1 MLLLQIDSVIFF
13 VISANTLVSYIV
25 GLAYHQ
31 LGDQHINV
39 DMSAT
44 IPNNTALII
53 TTYKAFHPNATI
65 NIVGPGRENV
75 KIVIWATYQ
84 YQLYFSSN
92 FVHKHVPYSGYNKDA
107 VNKISQNEFDKNAY
121 VIYSLNTSP
130 EDISVFYYGKY

>member
-1 MLLLQIDSVIFF
+1 MDSVIFF

-75 KIVIWATYQ
+75 KIVI
-84 YQLYFSSN
+84 
-92 FVHKHVPYSGYNKDA
+92 
-107 VNKISQNEFDKNAY
+107 
-121 VIYSLNTSP
+121 
-130 EDISVFYYGKY
+130 